1 MSEAKTGVLQSGTGG
16 YRRFKRQWVE
26 SGGLGSTL
34 QELSGG
40 LRESTG
46 GLGEIREEDGAFS
59 ETLKGY
65 GDWIDGVYI
74 KQFGTSTPKSDPLNT
89 SGELEFWLDQKFDET
104 VSGSGSYNSA
114 IEGGVTPV
122 KMQFEDELEVCE
134 SKLEIAQGGTS
145 ESADV
150 TPCNQEVKQ
159 EPRLVSGSEGQV
171 SNSDLRGHISDTFR
185 GPMRGPT
192 DDEDSK
198 MELADDTTVTWED
211 ITICQLRSSSMLRV
225 PVVLQDKQINAVVD
239 TAAEVTIISDSV
251 FRGMEPKPPFLKKV
265 ILHTAGRDMKMKGF
279 VVGPVALKLGNST
292 FPEAVYVAPIQ
303 DDMLLGLD
311 FLLRHGVDIKLNE
324 LHLYFREEGEKV
336 AIEVDGRVTKE
347 NKVAKVIIEKTVKVP
362 PNSVLRLQC
371 EITDRLTDY
380 MIEPEEDLEVIVPRT
395 LHLAGSKPR
404 VCLLNITDRS
414 SVLVLW

>member
-1 MSEAKTGVLQSGTGG
+1 M
-16 YRRFKRQWVE
+16 
-26 SGGLGSTL
+26 
-34 QELSGG
+34 
-40 LRESTG
+40 
-46 GLGEIREEDGAFS
+46 
-59 ETLKGY
+59 
-65 GDWIDGVYI
+65 
-74 KQFGTSTPKSDPLNT
+74 
-89 SGELEFWLDQKFDET
+89 
-104 VSGSGSYNSA
+104 
-114 IEGGVTPV
+114 
-122 KMQFEDELEVCE
+122 
-134 SKLEIAQGGTS
+134 
-145 ESADV
+145 
-150 TPCNQEVKQ
+150 
-159 EPRLVSGSEGQV
+159 
-171 SNSDLRGHISDTFR
+171 
-185 GPMRGPT
+185 
-192 DDEDSK
+192 
-198 MELADDTTVTWED
+198 
-211 ITICQLRSSSMLRV
+211 
-225 PVVLQDKQINAVVD
+225 VD

-414 SVLVLW
+414 IKLKRNQLVAKAFPVCSIISIPVDDSGKLDKCADVGSSINNIESDSLQVAEVRQPGLEGHDEELSEQRELPEHLKDLFQRSIEYLEVEEQDQLADLLIEYGDVFAKSEFDLGNFSDIVHTIDTGSAKPIKQRMRRTPVAFASEEEAHLKKKC